1 LFEEFEVDDTVRLD
15 GKVGDVETFV
25 LKYSARI
32 ENTLVF
38 SLSRDTAAKTGNE
51 RKFSQSSTSI
61 GAKLW

>member
-51 RKFSQSSTSI
+51 RKFS
-61 GAKLW
+61 